1 MSVDI
6 VISVLVAMIVRV
18 TMATVM
24 MMVVMVVAIW
34 TVRMIQMMVVV
45 MIRELVFAEI
55 TSHQENRAQTG
66 DQHTGDYSQPGIK
79 ALRHD
84 VLGCVQGHRAKQIYS
99 SRMRRGYNQ
108 SEQKRMLHSSTRTH

>member
-1 MSVDI
+1 
-6 VISVLVAMIVRV
+6 
-18 TMATVM
+18 
-24 MMVVMVVAIW
+24 
-34 TVRMIQMMVVV
+34 MMVVV
-45 MIRELVFAEI
+45 MIQEPVFAEI
-55 TSHQENRAQTG
+55 TPHQENRAQTG

-79 ALRHD
+79 PLRHD